1 LNIMKKRILMIA
13 TSNTQ
18 MGESGKTTG
27 IWAEELAVPYYQLI
41 DAGAEVVLASP
52 KGGKV
57 TLDPGSIKPTGQND
71 ALVDRFL
78 ADPVAQA
85 QVAATHVAS
94 SQDAATFDAV
104 FFPGGHG
111 TMWDLPNDAGV
122 TQAVEAAFAA
132 GKLIASVCHGAA
144 GLVTARRADG
154 ASVVKGM
161 RINSFTDAEEEA
173 VGLTQVVPFQLES
186 RLRAL
191 GAKFEGAANW
201 QAFAIEDGQFI
212 TGQNPQSSALVAQ
225 HLTVALGLVQ
235 LKKAA

>member
-1 LNIMKKRILMIA
+1 MKKRILMIA

-57 TLDPGSIKPTGQND
+57 TVDPGSIKPTGQND

-78 ADPVAQA
+78 ADPAAQA
-85 QVAATHVAS
+85 LVGTTHVAS

-111 TMWDLPNDAGV
+111 TMWDLPTDKGV

-154 ASVVKGM
+154 ASVVKDM
-161 RINSFTDAEEEA
+161 RVNSFTDAEEEA
-173 VGLTQVVPFQLES
+173 VGLAKVVPFQLES

-201 QAFAIEDGQFI
+201 QAFAVQDGQFI
-212 TGQNPQSSALVAQ
+212 TGQNPQSSALVAH